1 MTKQE
6 QESLVAQIAELTKQN
21 EALKASKAKGAG
33 PSCKVTAKG
42 GVSFYGVGRF
52 PVTLYKQQWIKL
64 LAHADMINAFLAE
77 NDEKLTVKE
86 STKPT
91 LKIAA

>member
-21 EALKASKAKGAG
+21 EALKASKKGAG
-33 PSCKVTAKG
+33 PSCKVTDKG

-52 PVTLYKQQWIKL
+52 PVTLYKAQWIKL
-64 LAHADMINAFLAE
+64 LDHADMIKQFLAD
-77 NDEKLTVKE
+77 NDAKLSVKE
-86 STKPT
+86 TVKPT